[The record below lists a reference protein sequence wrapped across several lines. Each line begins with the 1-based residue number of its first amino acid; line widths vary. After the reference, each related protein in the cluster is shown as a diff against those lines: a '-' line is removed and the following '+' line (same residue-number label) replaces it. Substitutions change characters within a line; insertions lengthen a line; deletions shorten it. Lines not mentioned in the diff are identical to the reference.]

1 MDWLAG
7 VAGRYDAAA
16 RAKAVRRSADYVYL
30 SNSPMLDEIELRGE
44 AEDHEDN
51 PDDSAGMDQL

>member
-1 MDWLAG
+1 MRL
-7 VAGRYDAAA
+7 
-16 RAKAVRRSADYVYL
+16 SDYGYL
-30 SNSPMLDEIELRGE
+30 SNSPMLDEIELGGE